1 MYLRHS
7 KHACTIFGVQVWS
20 KVIII
25 FQVKYIRIR
34 IYILIKLLTEFR
46 NIILINL
53 VENEEKE
60 TINFPFILEGR
71 GGEGMR

>member
-1 MYLRHS
+1 M
-7 KHACTIFGVQVWS
+7 
-20 KVIII
+20 III

-53 VENEEKE
+53 VENGEKE

-71 GGEGMR
+71 GEREYGNFAQQEKFIEKYLYPK

>member
-1 MYLRHS
+1 M
-7 KHACTIFGVQVWS
+7 
-20 KVIII
+20 III
-25 FQVKYIRIR
+25 FQVKYIYIFIR

-53 VENEEKE
+53 VENGEKE

>member
-1 MYLRHS
+1 M
-7 KHACTIFGVQVWS
+7 
-20 KVIII
+20 III

-53 VENEEKE
+53 VENGEKE
-60 TINFPFILEGR
+60 AINFPFILEGR